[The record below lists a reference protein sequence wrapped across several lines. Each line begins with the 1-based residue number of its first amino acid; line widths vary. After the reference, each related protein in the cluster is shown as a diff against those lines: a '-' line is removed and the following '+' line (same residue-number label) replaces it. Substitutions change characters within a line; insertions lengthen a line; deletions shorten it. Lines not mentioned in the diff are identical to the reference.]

1 MLVVRPVGG
10 AGEAAVHEDALVAG
24 AAVELHGGADLDQ
37 SEASTGLSNNQS
49 QLTSPPRNRQVS
61 PSPTQRSVASPG
73 APSSSRGWVC
83 NSAVVVCSD
92 SLHVLSINI
101 YLSEAKHKVPQ
112 SPGSTSDSLLSVWAT
127 TITSPAHN
135 NNSTTAVS
143 QIFLILLSDCS
154 TNKEHYLLVTCGHCS
169 LGKYLDS
176 GKKQH
181 LFEQIVRSKDKRMWT
196 IFSYYLQTHPL
207 VHGSHGAHGPDPP
220 AGRGPR
226 PVAAVGQ
233 PGHVLLTQLTRVS

>member
-1 MLVVRPVGG
+1 MIDSRYISWSFREGDSISTRSRNISLKRLGKVLDIVFMMLVVRPVGG

-73 APSSSRGWVC
+73 APSSSRGWVYTC

-112 SPGSTSDSLLSVWAT
+112 SPGSTSDSLLSV
-127 TITSPAHN
+127 
-135 NNSTTAVS
+135 
-143 QIFLILLSDCS
+143 
-154 TNKEHYLLVTCGHCS
+154 
-169 LGKYLDS
+169 
-176 GKKQH
+176 
-181 LFEQIVRSKDKRMWT
+181 
-196 IFSYYLQTHPL
+196 
-207 VHGSHGAHGPDPP
+207 
-220 AGRGPR
+220 
-226 PVAAVGQ
+226 
-233 PGHVLLTQLTRVS
+233 

>member
-1 MLVVRPVGG
+1 MVRLIRDISSEVIVNRGQKYLQYTRSGNISLKRLGKVLDIVFMMLVVRPVGG

-83 NSAVVVCSD
+83 DSAVVVCSD

-112 SPGSTSDSLLSVWAT
+112 SPGSTSDSLLSV
-127 TITSPAHN
+127 
-135 NNSTTAVS
+135 
-143 QIFLILLSDCS
+143 
-154 TNKEHYLLVTCGHCS
+154 
-169 LGKYLDS
+169 
-176 GKKQH
+176 
-181 LFEQIVRSKDKRMWT
+181 
-196 IFSYYLQTHPL
+196 
-207 VHGSHGAHGPDPP
+207 
-220 AGRGPR
+220 
-226 PVAAVGQ
+226 
-233 PGHVLLTQLTRVS
+233 